1 VSDAVA
7 VVGAGLAGLGA
18 VRALRGQGYLGRVVL
33 IGQEP
38 HAPYD
43 RPPLSKEFLA
53 GTMPFGALSLA
64 APQDAELEVDVRTSA
79 RAVALHAA
87 EREVELDS
95 GELVGGDGVVLAT
108 GARARALPASHGRRR
123 PLIGVHTLRTVED
136 AIALREALGP
146 GARLV
151 VVGAGFIGAEVA
163 STARGL
169 GVEVTVV
176 EVAPVPLEAAL
187 GEQLGAVCGALHAEH
202 GVRLLTGVGVE
213 ELLDDEAGRVRGIQ
227 LADGRQ
233 LAADAVLVAVGS
245 MPNVEWLA
253 GSGLQIDGG
262 VYTDAAGATAIPGV
276 VATGDCTRRFEPA
289 TARYERQEHWTN
301 ALQHPQ
307 VAVATLL
314 GGPPPARQST
324 ASLPYFWSDQ
334 YDRRLQ
340 FAGHRRPGDTVEVV
354 EGSLADPSFVAVYRR
369 QGAAVAV
376 LAMNNPRVFGKW
388 RRELAAALP
397 VPAP

>member
-1 VSDAVA
+1 MSDAVA

-18 VRALRGQGYLGRVVL
+18 VRALRGQGYSGRVVL
-33 IGQEP
+33 IGQEA

-64 APQDAELEVDVRTSA
+64 APQDAELDVDVRTGA

-95 GELVGGDGVVLAT
+95 GELIGGDGVVLAT
-108 GARARALPASHGRRR
+108 GARARTLPASDGRRS
-123 PLIGVHTLRTVED
+123 LIGVHTLRTVED
-136 AIALREALGP
+136 AIALREALAP

-176 EVAPVPLEAAL
+176 EAAPVPLAAAL

-202 GVRLLTGVGVE
+202 GVQLLTGVGVQ
-213 ELLDDEAGRVRGIQ
+213 ELLDDEAGRVRGIRM
-227 LADGRQ
+227 ADGRR
-233 LAADAVLVAVGS
+233 LEADAVLVAVGS
-245 MPNVEWLA
+245 TPNVEWLT
-253 GSGLQIDGG
+253 GSGLQVDGG
-262 VYTDAAGATAIPGV
+262 VYTDATGATAIPGV
-276 VATGDCTRRFEPA
+276 VATGDCSRRFEPA
-289 TARYERQEHWTN
+289 TGRYERQEHWTN

-314 GGPPPARQST
+314 CGPPPARQAT
-324 ASLPYFWSDQ
+324 ACLPYFWSDQ

-340 FAGHRRPGDTVEVV
+340 FAGHRRPGDAVEVV
-354 EGSLADPSFVAVYRR
+354 EGSLADRSFVAVYRR
-369 QGAAVAV
+369 DREAVAV

-388 RRELAAALP
+388 RRELAAALS